1 MSVTINFSK
10 NTSAPWQSNANMLK
24 STREKIQRQ
33 EERDGK
39 IAFFETQKQNLKNQK
54 ADTIEEI
61 AKKLEKFHTYE
72 DEIAAA
78 KQEYNSSQMFH
89 ILDEAEERG
98 EQMAKA
104 AEKYKPKTEEEQKKE
119 AQGEAAGTDGKTDD
133 KGVLSEI
140 MDDMSESIDAQ
151 EGNLETTGQL
161 SEAEL
166 QQKLSDEELQKKQQR
181 YQPFDEAGAAKV
193 VVEKVTPAL
202 TADDIHV
209 EILDIKKSAKKL
221 VDLIGADVVVSVGR
235 GISSDPEKGIAL
247 AEELAG
253 ALGGVVGASRAVT
266 DEGWLS
272 ADHQVGQTGKTV
284 HPRIYVALGIS
295 GAIQHV
301 AGMQDSET
309 IIAINKNE
317 NAPIFGIASYGIVG
331 DLYKVVPE
339 LIKEIKAAKA

>member
-1 MSVTINFSK
+1 MSVTDQLFQK
-10 NTSAPWQSNANMLK
+10 HVQAPWQSNANMLK

-166 QQKLSDEELQKKQQR
+166 QQKLSDEELRKNNRDISRLTCGHNKSR
-181 YQPFDEAGAAKV
+181 YFTDAC
-193 VVEKVTPAL
+193 
-202 TADDIHV
+202 
-209 EILDIKKSAKKL
+209 
-221 VDLIGADVVVSVGR
+221 
-235 GISSDPEKGIAL
+235 
-247 AEELAG
+247 
-253 ALGGVVGASRAVT
+253 LG
-266 DEGWLS
+266 
-272 ADHQVGQTGKTV
+272 
-284 HPRIYVALGIS
+284 
-295 GAIQHV
+295 
-301 AGMQDSET
+301 
-309 IIAINKNE
+309 
-317 NAPIFGIASYGIVG
+317 
-331 DLYKVVPE
+331 
-339 LIKEIKAAKA
+339 

>member
-104 AEKYKPKTEEEQKKE
+104 AEKRAKEAEKNKPKTEEEQKKE

-181 YQPFDEAGAAKV
+181 YQSFDV
-193 VVEKVTPAL
+193 
-202 TADDIHV
+202 
-209 EILDIKKSAKKL
+209 
-221 VDLIGADVVVSVGR
+221 
-235 GISSDPEKGIAL
+235 
-247 AEELAG
+247 
-253 ALGGVVGASRAVT
+253 RA
-266 DEGWLS
+266 
-272 ADHQVGQTGKTV
+272 
-284 HPRIYVALGIS
+284 
-295 GAIQHV
+295 
-301 AGMQDSET
+301 
-309 IIAINKNE
+309 
-317 NAPIFGIASYGIVG
+317 
-331 DLYKVVPE
+331 
-339 LIKEIKAAKA
+339 

>member
-61 AKKLEKFHTYE
+61 AKKLEN
-72 DEIAAA
+72 EIAAA

-181 YQPFDEAGAAKV
+181 YQSFDV
-193 VVEKVTPAL
+193 
-202 TADDIHV
+202 
-209 EILDIKKSAKKL
+209 
-221 VDLIGADVVVSVGR
+221 
-235 GISSDPEKGIAL
+235 
-247 AEELAG
+247 
-253 ALGGVVGASRAVT
+253 RA
-266 DEGWLS
+266 
-272 ADHQVGQTGKTV
+272 
-284 HPRIYVALGIS
+284 
-295 GAIQHV
+295 
-301 AGMQDSET
+301 
-309 IIAINKNE
+309 
-317 NAPIFGIASYGIVG
+317 
-331 DLYKVVPE
+331 
-339 LIKEIKAAKA
+339 

>member
-140 MDDMSESIDAQ
+140 MDDMLESIDAQ

-166 QQKLSDEELQKKQQR
+166 QQKLSDEELQKNNRDISRLTCGHNKSR
-181 YQPFDEAGAAKV
+181 YFTDAC
-193 VVEKVTPAL
+193 
-202 TADDIHV
+202 
-209 EILDIKKSAKKL
+209 
-221 VDLIGADVVVSVGR
+221 
-235 GISSDPEKGIAL
+235 
-247 AEELAG
+247 
-253 ALGGVVGASRAVT
+253 LG
-266 DEGWLS
+266 
-272 ADHQVGQTGKTV
+272 
-284 HPRIYVALGIS
+284 
-295 GAIQHV
+295 
-301 AGMQDSET
+301 
-309 IIAINKNE
+309 
-317 NAPIFGIASYGIVG
+317 
-331 DLYKVVPE
+331 
-339 LIKEIKAAKA
+339 

>member
-72 DEIAAA
+72 DEIAAV

-151 EGNLETTGQL
+151 ELPD
-161 SEAEL
+161 SF
-166 QQKLSDEELQKKQQR
+166 QKQSYSRHCPTRNCRKNNRDISRLTCGHNKSR
-181 YQPFDEAGAAKV
+181 YFTDAC
-193 VVEKVTPAL
+193 
-202 TADDIHV
+202 
-209 EILDIKKSAKKL
+209 
-221 VDLIGADVVVSVGR
+221 
-235 GISSDPEKGIAL
+235 
-247 AEELAG
+247 
-253 ALGGVVGASRAVT
+253 LG
-266 DEGWLS
+266 
-272 ADHQVGQTGKTV
+272 
-284 HPRIYVALGIS
+284 
-295 GAIQHV
+295 
-301 AGMQDSET
+301 
-309 IIAINKNE
+309 
-317 NAPIFGIASYGIVG
+317 
-331 DLYKVVPE
+331 
-339 LIKEIKAAKA
+339 

>member
-98 EQMAKA
+98 EQM
-104 AEKYKPKTEEEQKKE
+104 KE

-181 YQPFDEAGAAKV
+181 YQSFDV
-193 VVEKVTPAL
+193 
-202 TADDIHV
+202 
-209 EILDIKKSAKKL
+209 
-221 VDLIGADVVVSVGR
+221 
-235 GISSDPEKGIAL
+235 
-247 AEELAG
+247 
-253 ALGGVVGASRAVT
+253 RA
-266 DEGWLS
+266 
-272 ADHQVGQTGKTV
+272 
-284 HPRIYVALGIS
+284 
-295 GAIQHV
+295 
-301 AGMQDSET
+301 
-309 IIAINKNE
+309 
-317 NAPIFGIASYGIVG
+317 
-331 DLYKVVPE
+331 
-339 LIKEIKAAKA
+339 

>member
-119 AQGEAAGTDGKTDD
+119 AQGGDSVTAAAKYQVKDRLDY
-133 KGVLSEI
+133 VC
-140 MDDMSESIDAQ
+140 
-151 EGNLETTGQL
+151 TGGGAL
-161 SEAEL
+161 IRFL
-166 QQKLSDEELQKKQQR
+166 TGEELPVVR
-181 YQPFDEAGAAKV
+181 ALRHAA
-193 VVEKVTPAL
+193 T
-202 TADDIHV
+202 T
-209 EILDIKKSAKKL
+209 
-221 VDLIGADVVVSVGR
+221 
-235 GISSDPEKGIAL
+235 
-247 AEELAG
+247 
-253 ALGGVVGASRAVT
+253 
-266 DEGWLS
+266 
-272 ADHQVGQTGKTV
+272 
-284 HPRIYVALGIS
+284 
-295 GAIQHV
+295 
-301 AGMQDSET
+301 
-309 IIAINKNE
+309 
-317 NAPIFGIASYGIVG
+317 F
-331 DLYKVVPE
+331 
-339 LIKEIKAAKA
+339 

>member
-98 EQMAKA
+98 EQMA
-104 AEKYKPKTEEEQKKE
+104 

-181 YQPFDEAGAAKV
+181 YQPFDV
-193 VVEKVTPAL
+193 
-202 TADDIHV
+202 
-209 EILDIKKSAKKL
+209 
-221 VDLIGADVVVSVGR
+221 
-235 GISSDPEKGIAL
+235 
-247 AEELAG
+247 
-253 ALGGVVGASRAVT
+253 RA
-266 DEGWLS
+266 
-272 ADHQVGQTGKTV
+272 
-284 HPRIYVALGIS
+284 
-295 GAIQHV
+295 
-301 AGMQDSET
+301 
-309 IIAINKNE
+309 
-317 NAPIFGIASYGIVG
+317 
-331 DLYKVVPE
+331 
-339 LIKEIKAAKA
+339 

>member
-10 NTSAPWQSNANMLK
+10 NTSVPWQSNANMLK

-166 QQKLSDEELQKKQQR
+166 QQKLSDNSN
-181 YQPFDEAGAAKV
+181 
-193 VVEKVTPAL
+193 T
-202 TADDIHV
+202 I
-209 EILDIKKSAKKL
+209 
-221 VDLIGADVVVSVGR
+221 
-235 GISSDPEKGIAL
+235 PEKHL
-247 AEELAG
+247 
-253 ALGGVVGASRAVT
+253 
-266 DEGWLS
+266 
-272 ADHQVGQTGKTV
+272 K
-284 HPRIYVALGIS
+284 
-295 GAIQHV
+295 
-301 AGMQDSET
+301 
-309 IIAINKNE
+309 
-317 NAPIFGIASYGIVG
+317 
-331 DLYKVVPE
+331 
-339 LIKEIKAAKA
+339 

>member
-140 MDDMSESIDAQ
+140 MDDMSESIEHIDIDRPRNVAFRIFSHGTDIQ
-151 EGNLETTGQL
+151 PLHTCILNQRSKLLHRHCLEIPFRL
-161 SEAEL
+161 LARKERR
-166 QQKLSDEELQKKQQR
+166 QKKT
-181 YQPFDEAGAAKV
+181 YSHK
-193 VVEKVTPAL
+193 
-202 TADDIHV
+202 H
-209 EILDIKKSAKKL
+209 
-221 VDLIGADVVVSVGR
+221 
-235 GISSDPEKGIAL
+235 
-247 AEELAG
+247 
-253 ALGGVVGASRAVT
+253 
-266 DEGWLS
+266 
-272 ADHQVGQTGKTV
+272 
-284 HPRIYVALGIS
+284 
-295 GAIQHV
+295 
-301 AGMQDSET
+301 
-309 IIAINKNE
+309 
-317 NAPIFGIASYGIVG
+317 
-331 DLYKVVPE
+331 
-339 LIKEIKAAKA
+339 

>member
-72 DEIAAA
+72 DE
-78 KQEYNSSQMFH
+78 
-89 ILDEAEERG
+89 
-98 EQMAKA
+98 MAKA

-181 YQPFDEAGAAKV
+181 YQSFDV
-193 VVEKVTPAL
+193 
-202 TADDIHV
+202 
-209 EILDIKKSAKKL
+209 
-221 VDLIGADVVVSVGR
+221 
-235 GISSDPEKGIAL
+235 
-247 AEELAG
+247 
-253 ALGGVVGASRAVT
+253 RA
-266 DEGWLS
+266 
-272 ADHQVGQTGKTV
+272 
-284 HPRIYVALGIS
+284 
-295 GAIQHV
+295 
-301 AGMQDSET
+301 
-309 IIAINKNE
+309 
-317 NAPIFGIASYGIVG
+317 
-331 DLYKVVPE
+331 
-339 LIKEIKAAKA
+339 

>member
-133 KGVLSEI
+133 
-140 MDDMSESIDAQ
+140 MSESIDAQ

-181 YQPFDEAGAAKV
+181 YQPFDV
-193 VVEKVTPAL
+193 
-202 TADDIHV
+202 
-209 EILDIKKSAKKL
+209 
-221 VDLIGADVVVSVGR
+221 
-235 GISSDPEKGIAL
+235 
-247 AEELAG
+247 
-253 ALGGVVGASRAVT
+253 RA
-266 DEGWLS
+266 
-272 ADHQVGQTGKTV
+272 
-284 HPRIYVALGIS
+284 
-295 GAIQHV
+295 
-301 AGMQDSET
+301 
-309 IIAINKNE
+309 
-317 NAPIFGIASYGIVG
+317 
-331 DLYKVVPE
+331 
-339 LIKEIKAAKA
+339 

>member
-10 NTSAPWQSNANMLK
+10 NTSAHWQSNANMLK

-140 MDDMSESIDAQ
+140 MDQSM
-151 EGNLETTGQL
+151 
-161 SEAEL
+161 
-166 QQKLSDEELQKKQQR
+166 R
-181 YQPFDEAGAAKV
+181 
-193 VVEKVTPAL
+193 
-202 TADDIHV
+202 
-209 EILDIKKSAKKL
+209 
-221 VDLIGADVVVSVGR
+221 R
-235 GISSDPEKGIAL
+235 
-247 AEELAG
+247 
-253 ALGGVVGASRAVT
+253 
-266 DEGWLS
+266 
-272 ADHQVGQTGKTV
+272 
-284 HPRIYVALGIS
+284 
-295 GAIQHV
+295 
-301 AGMQDSET
+301 
-309 IIAINKNE
+309 
-317 NAPIFGIASYGIVG
+317 
-331 DLYKVVPE
+331 
-339 LIKEIKAAKA
+339 KEIWKLPDSFQKQSYSRNCPMRNCRKNNRDISRLTCGHNKSRYFTDACLG

>member
-24 STREKIQRQ
+24 STRAKIQRQ

-78 KQEYNSSQMFH
+78 KQEYNSSQ
-89 ILDEAEERG
+89 
-98 EQMAKA
+98 
-104 AEKYKPKTEEEQKKE
+104 PKTEEEQKKE

-181 YQPFDEAGAAKV
+181 YQPFDV
-193 VVEKVTPAL
+193 
-202 TADDIHV
+202 
-209 EILDIKKSAKKL
+209 
-221 VDLIGADVVVSVGR
+221 
-235 GISSDPEKGIAL
+235 
-247 AEELAG
+247 
-253 ALGGVVGASRAVT
+253 RA
-266 DEGWLS
+266 
-272 ADHQVGQTGKTV
+272 
-284 HPRIYVALGIS
+284 
-295 GAIQHV
+295 
-301 AGMQDSET
+301 
-309 IIAINKNE
+309 
-317 NAPIFGIASYGIVG
+317 
-331 DLYKVVPE
+331 
-339 LIKEIKAAKA
+339 

>member
-104 AEKYKPKTEEEQKKE
+104 AEKYKPKTAKPMIR
-119 AQGEAAGTDGKTDD
+119 
-133 KGVLSEI
+133 VFYP
-140 MDDMSESIDAQ
+140 
-151 EGNLETTGQL
+151 
-161 SEAEL
+161 
-166 QQKLSDEELQKKQQR
+166 KLWMICRNQSMR
-181 YQPFDEAGAAKV
+181 
-193 VVEKVTPAL
+193 
-202 TADDIHV
+202 
-209 EILDIKKSAKKL
+209 
-221 VDLIGADVVVSVGR
+221 R
-235 GISSDPEKGIAL
+235 
-247 AEELAG
+247 
-253 ALGGVVGASRAVT
+253 
-266 DEGWLS
+266 
-272 ADHQVGQTGKTV
+272 
-284 HPRIYVALGIS
+284 
-295 GAIQHV
+295 
-301 AGMQDSET
+301 
-309 IIAINKNE
+309 
-317 NAPIFGIASYGIVG
+317 
-331 DLYKVVPE
+331 
-339 LIKEIKAAKA
+339 KEIWKLLDSFQKQSYSRNCPMRNCRKNNRDISRLTCGHNKSRYFTDACLG

>member
-78 KQEYNSSQMFH
+78 KQEYNRSQMFH

-181 YQPFDEAGAAKV
+181 YQSFDV
-193 VVEKVTPAL
+193 
-202 TADDIHV
+202 
-209 EILDIKKSAKKL
+209 
-221 VDLIGADVVVSVGR
+221 
-235 GISSDPEKGIAL
+235 
-247 AEELAG
+247 
-253 ALGGVVGASRAVT
+253 RA
-266 DEGWLS
+266 
-272 ADHQVGQTGKTV
+272 
-284 HPRIYVALGIS
+284 
-295 GAIQHV
+295 
-301 AGMQDSET
+301 
-309 IIAINKNE
+309 
-317 NAPIFGIASYGIVG
+317 
-331 DLYKVVPE
+331 
-339 LIKEIKAAKA
+339 